1 MFPIRTAERLV
12 YVRFPFLSRHLATK
26 PSGAKNDT
34 TPATNNLKQSISYDV
49 SNKQKLYLTDPISP
63 GSIFFLP
70 NGTKIFNK
78 LIQFMKQQQG
88 RLKFGYQEVIT
99 PLIFKKSLWEQSGH
113 WENYKDDMFK
123 VEGTDASKE
132 IYGLKPM
139 NCPGHCVI
147 YNRFDHSYNE
157 LPLRYSDFSPLHRNE
172 ASGALSGLTRV
183 RKFHQDD
190 GHIFCTKEQVE
201 SEILNCLKLVDLC
214 YGKVFK
220 FNKDPTTNY
229 SINLS
234 TRPKDHYI
242 GELETWNHAEGVLK
256 NVLEKSGKKWQL
268 NEGDGA
274 FYGPKLDIMVPD
286 HTGKSHQVA
295 TIQLD
300 FQLPIRFN
308 LKYKDR
314 DNTQK
319 TPIMIHRAVFGSVE
333 RFLALLIDHYKGKW
347 PFWLNPYQAMI
358 IPINTKDSNQ
368 IEACQRLKKQLAG
381 ENELEDDTDLT
392 PIPLNNFRF
401 NIDVDERS
409 EPLGYRIKDAILK
422 HYSYLIIVGEDEV
435 KTGKYSIRTRDDR
448 KLDHLTGKEIY
459 DMFSIL
465 ERNYK

>member
-1 MFPIRTAERLV
+1 MLSLKTTERLV
-12 YVRFPFLSRHLATK
+12 FGRLPLFVRYLSTKSAT
-26 PSGAKNDT
+26 PNSDTGA
-34 TPATNNLKQSISYDV
+34 ATNATQTISQEV
-49 SNKQKLYLTDPISP
+49 SNKQKLYITDPISP

-88 RLKFGYQEVIT
+88 QVKFGYQEVIT

-123 VEGTDASKE
+123 VESTDASKE
-132 IYGLKPM
+132 TYGLKPM
-139 NCPGHCVI
+139 NCPGHCVM

-201 SEILNCLKLVDLC
+201 SEIMSCLQLVDLC

-220 FNKDPTTNY
+220 FNEDPSSTY

-234 TRPKDHYI
+234 TRPLDHYI
-242 GELETWNHAEGVLK
+242 GELEFWDHAESVLK
-256 NVLEKSGKKWQL
+256 DVLQKTGKKWQL

-300 FQLPIRFN
+300 FQLPKRFG
-308 LKYKDR
+308 LKYKAK
-314 DNTQK
+314 DNTYM

-333 RFLALLIDHYKGKW
+333 RFMSLLIDHYKGKW

-358 IPINTKDSNQ
+358 IPINTKDPLQ
-368 IEACQRLKKQLAG
+368 IAACEKLRTQLSGEAGVDTNG
-381 ENELEDDTDLT
+381 EIE
-392 PIPLNNFRF
+392 PIPLNSFRF
-401 NIDVDERS
+401 NVEVDERS
-409 EPLGYRIKDAILK
+409 ERLGYRIKEAITK
-422 HYSYLIIVGEDEV
+422 HFSYLIIIGEEEV
-435 KTGKYSIRTRDDR
+435 KSGKYAIRTRDSR
-448 KLDHLTGKEIY
+448 KLDHLTGEEIY
-459 DMFSIL
+459 DLFSSV
-465 ERNYK
+465 ERRYK